1 MNEISAIAPSTIVRF
16 LRGVPLESTYENT
29 VWWAATATRATQAE
43 AFAGYTKPSTPDID
57 GTVYNF
63 YIDKQSYQRYGRNQ
77 IRVQIPMDLLLD
89 CNYLMFNNAR
99 YGSKWFYAFITHLE
113 YVNEVTT
120 TVSYE
125 IDVLQTW
132 YFDYEPNACYI
143 ERAHSYSDKI
153 GENLLEENFELGE
166 YMFKQDP
173 VTDSTLAT
181 VGYYILAPWSAEII
195 YGEQGERTINFTKRD
210 SGVYI
215 SGIYSGIWI
224 NRYSDLEDMKAVI
237 DAASTQEGDWAQAI
251 VAIYCAPYYAGTYN
265 DGDPAESSLTVFN
278 DITVFGRGYTPH
290 NKKLYTYPYRGI
302 QAFTGNGDSHTYMY
316 EYFENARSAVS
327 TGGRPA
333 SWSCNFKVI
342 YDATPSGTC
351 YLVPIGYKTWV
362 TATKGQ
368 ENWYESMSMG
378 SYPNMAWTTNAY
390 TQYLAQ
396 DGVVQ
401 ALGNIAYG
409 GDMNAYRGMATGLSV
424 AGKALGSVVG
434 GAATMIGG
442 NVVGGAVNVLSG
454 VVGSMV
460 ENVKAQNM
468 PNNTQGAT
476 SSGQLKMK
484 LNRMQFQLSPFTI
497 RQEYAER
504 IDAFWD
510 WFGYPQKDITRP
522 QRHAR
527 KHWTYVKTRGCTIN
541 GKIPADDER
550 RICQLYDNG
559 IRWWTTMSEIGD
571 FYNLAADNTP
581 LGEY

>member
-1 MNEISAIAPSTIVRF
+1 MSAVAPSTIVRF
-16 LRGVPLESTYENT
+16 LRGLPLEATYENT
-29 VWWAATATRATQAE
+29 VYWKATDTKVTQAT
-43 AFAGYTKPSTPDID
+43 AFAGYTKPNITDTD
-57 GTVYNF
+57 GTVYSF
-63 YIDKQSYQRYGRNQ
+63 YLDNQSYQRYGRNQ

-89 CNYLMFNNAR
+89 CNYMMFNNAR
-99 YGSKWFYAFITHLE
+99 YGSKWFYAFITSLE

-181 VGYYILAPWSAEII
+181 VGYYILAPWSAEIT
-195 YGEQGERTINFTKRD
+195 YNEQGERSISFTKKD
-210 SGVYI
+210 SGIYI

-224 NRYSDLEDMKAVI
+224 NRYSSLEDMQAVI
-237 DAASTQEGDWAQAI
+237 AAAATQSGDWAQSI
-251 VAIYCAPYYAGTYN
+251 VAIYCAPYYAGVFN
-265 DGDPAESSLTVFN
+265 DGDPAESDLSVLN
-278 DITVFGRGYTPH
+278 DITVFGSGYVPH
-290 NKKLYTYPYRGI
+290 NRKLYTYPYRGI
-302 QAFTGNGDSHTYMY
+302 QAYTGNGDSHTYMY
-316 EYFENARSAVS
+316 EYFEGVRNA
-327 TGGRPA
+327 TGSPQ
-333 SWSCNFKVI
+333 SWRCYFKVI

-351 YLVPIGYKTWV
+351 YLVPIGYKTWK
-362 TATKGQ
+362 TATRGQ
-368 ENWYESMSMG
+368 QNWYESMSMG

-396 DGVVQ
+396 DGTVQ
-401 ALGNIAYG
+401 AIGALTGINRVANERGAGAQSIIGN
-409 GDMNAYRGMATGLSV
+409 
-424 AGKALGSVVG
+424 ALGSALG
-434 GAATMIGG
+434 GAMSMVSG
-442 NVVGGAVNVLSG
+442 NLAGGAVNVMGG
-454 VVGSMV
+454 VLGSMV

-476 SSGQLKMK
+476 ASGQLKMK

-497 RQEYAER
+497 TQEYAER

-522 QRHAR
+522 QRYAR
-527 KHWTYVKTRGCTIN
+527 KHWTYVKTQGCTIN
-541 GKIPADDER
+541 GKIPSDDER

-559 IRWWTTMSEIGD
+559 IRWWANMSEIGN

-581 LGEY
+581 LAEID